1 MRKLLSC
8 VLCAVLTISAAASAS
23 AEEVN
28 KTAGGDSYRDEFIGA
43 LIKEDNSWTE
53 NYAAML
59 KSDIQFIDLN
69 FDGKKE
75 FVVQYY
81 AMDDL
86 HKSDIYSLDNGVVRK
101 VEYEN
106 SDIAVQTEGLKGYYD
121 SAAKDYMMIGSYVTK
136 TGYIETKYC
145 DNFVLLY
152 DPDNYSLKTDVHSG
166 YEISGETNAESNKT
180 TYYSVDKN
188 VISEEEYNSINSA
201 VVSGYSDIN
210 LKFEKEDL
218 RAYRALSNSEKKE
231 KLEWLYG
238 SSAYDDT
245 EKSESEPKPI
255 PDTDK
260 ESDNGKDN
268 NNNSNNS
275 NNSNNNSSIKSP
287 QTGVESSFKG
297 VLAVILAGGAV
308 AFFAAKKSKE
318 DI

>member
-1 MRKLLSC
+1 M
-8 VLCAVLTISAAASAS
+8 
-23 AEEVN
+23 
-28 KTAGGDSYRDEFIGA
+28 
-43 LIKEDNSWTE
+43 
-53 NYAAML
+53 
-59 KSDIQFIDLN
+59 
-69 FDGKKE
+69 
-75 FVVQYY
+75 
-81 AMDDL
+81 

-121 SAAKDYMMIGSYVTK
+121 SAAKDYKMIGSYVTK